1 MLLPHLSRHTKQYVA
16 LIVAGTITYR
26 LFNAILVPRQLRHL
40 PKASTIGWFWSV
52 LKGESADV
60 RCDRL
65 LMPQMQE
72 HGLCLKYTMGRWTVA
87 VGDPILLQA
96 VLRDV
101 ATFPKEENV
110 SLDPDLILTNNEP
123 NVGNA
128 NHVEWK
134 RQRRVTNPAFHRSM
148 PVEKFARV
156 VSSMF
161 TALEGKTTVDFADYM
176 KRYALDCLGLGVF
189 NFDMES
195 VSDPASVYALLYK
208 EAFSIVR
215 DPLVYLFPLYTAIP
229 SRLIPYRNRARKAN
243 EKLRRVLLE
252 ITQQRREAI
261 LKGEG
266 PKEDEQE
273 DLLSMMIRA
282 SLPQQQRHDAAQP
295 YLTNGELVANLS
307 VFFVAG
313 HETTASATASM
324 LYYLAV
330 NPDIQEKA
338 RAEVIS
344 VLGDAPMDVHP
355 TLEQLR
361 AMPYLNQCIKETMRI
376 NPPTSGN
383 LPRICTKDTYIGQFF
398 IPKGTPLSM
407 ELYCTHRLEQYW
419 TDATTFNPDR
429 ALDTN
434 WIPFGFGPRA
444 CLGMNFSMAE
454 QRVVQAM
461 MLRKYTWRLAADSEH
476 IHGIKNAGGGGISL
490 LGPETLNLE
499 IIPRY

>member
-1 MLLPHLSRHTKQYVA
+1 ML
-16 LIVAGTITYR
+16 
-26 LFNAILVPRQLRHL
+26 
-40 PKASTIGWFWSV
+40 
-52 LKGESADV
+52 
-60 RCDRL
+60 
-65 LMPQMQE
+65 
-72 HGLCLKYTMGRWTVA
+72 
-87 VGDPILLQA
+87 
-96 VLRDV
+96 
-101 ATFPKEENV
+101 
-110 SLDPDLILTNNEP
+110 
-123 NVGNA
+123 
-128 NHVEWK
+128 
-134 RQRRVTNPAFHRSM
+134 
-148 PVEKFARV
+148 
-156 VSSMF
+156 
-161 TALEGKTTVDFADYM
+161 
-176 KRYALDCLGLGVF
+176 
-189 NFDMES
+189 
-195 VSDPASVYALLYK
+195 
-208 EAFSIVR
+208 SI
-215 DPLVYLFPLYTAIP
+215 
-229 SRLIPYRNRARKAN
+229 
-243 EKLRRVLLE
+243 
-252 ITQQRREAI
+252 
-261 LKGEG
+261 
-266 PKEDEQE
+266 
-273 DLLSMMIRA
+273 
-282 SLPQQQRHDAAQP
+282 
-295 YLTNGELVANLS
+295 
-307 VFFVAG
+307 G

-344 VLGDAPMDVHP
+344 VLGDAPMDIHP

-419 TDATTFNPDR
+419 TNATTFNPDR

-476 IHGIKNAGGGGISL
+476 VHGIKNAGGGGISL